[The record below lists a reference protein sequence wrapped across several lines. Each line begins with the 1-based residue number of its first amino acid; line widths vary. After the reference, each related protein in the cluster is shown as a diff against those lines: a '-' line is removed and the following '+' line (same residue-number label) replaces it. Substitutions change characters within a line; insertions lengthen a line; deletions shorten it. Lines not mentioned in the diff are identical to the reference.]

1 MPGKDIVLSPA
12 VLKALLCDHTTERY
26 IFWATHDY
34 EALGPA
40 YSYHSEIRPEL
51 VTGERGMVVQ
61 PRVLKTKANQTDR
74 SKDMAEVFTP
84 SWICNNMNNGVD
96 ERWFERKPVFNS
108 VSTEKG
114 KHLCDDRRT
123 RYASGYP

>member
-1 MPGKDIVLSPA
+1 MPEKDIVLSPA
-12 VLKALLCDHTTERY
+12 VPKTLLRDHTTERY

-84 SWICNNMNNGVD
+84 SWICDAQNKLVQDALPKDIKKKIGI
-96 ERWFERKPVFNS
+96 K
-108 VSTEKG
+108 
-114 KHLCDDRRT
+114 
-123 RYASGYP
+123 